1 MMLIKNIFLLTQA
14 IAYSFLFHIKTFLKN
29 QSNKSFISRNF
40 DKFVKLN
47 SSFWK
52 INNQNYSNNKDN
64 KNILITNFVHQPVYT
79 YTELLISKYIQ
90 NFYDYNIFGLID
102 TEDEFG
108 EKLIKSFNVDN
119 FFYYPNISMFQRCF
133 FLLKAFKIINNLKTI
148 DQFINLSKG
157 EVNFGRC
164 VYDHLI
170 RNTGIA
176 SFNKINFKFYFF
188 LSDALFCNNFCINL
202 FSKNKFEYMIM
213 SETQFLPSNIIFQ
226 HALKKKIKVISR
238 VEGTKKIGI
247 TLVDSI
253 KDKYT
258 SNNKIKKSSIEKLY
272 IEDRKLF
279 SDKGL
284 DAISKIFYNKTKHW
298 DVFSNKNF
306 IKSNNLNAD
315 DLYNFL
321 NWNKSQK
328 TCVIFGH
335 NLLDGNYIES
345 WRIFRDNLT
354 WLRETL
360 MFIKNLNPEI
370 NWLYKEHPSEYG
382 LKFSHAISSIT
393 VFNEIIGSQDN
404 IKIFPKKFN
413 TILLKDVANCVLT
426 SQGSAGIEYPCFGTP
441 SITGGDSFY
450 NGLGF
455 SHNPENKDQYFSL
468 LANMPKIASKK
479 LTPDQVDLARIS
491 FYFYNKATKLDHPL
505 LDDYE
510 ITKES
515 DFNIFFDKSIDLI
528 SKYKEEDD
536 IFKRRLKIQLEN
548 IDRHLTVI

>member
-1 MMLIKNIFLLTQA
+1 
-14 IAYSFLFHIKTFLKN
+14 
-29 QSNKSFISRNF
+29 
-40 DKFVKLN
+40 
-47 SSFWK
+47 
-52 INNQNYSNNKDN
+52 
-64 KNILITNFVHQPVYT
+64 
-79 YTELLISKYIQ
+79 
-90 NFYDYNIFGLID
+90 
-102 TEDEFG
+102 
-108 EKLIKSFNVDN
+108 
-119 FFYYPNISMFQRCF
+119 
-133 FLLKAFKIINNLKTI
+133 
-148 DQFINLSKG
+148 
-157 EVNFGRC
+157 
-164 VYDHLI
+164 
-170 RNTGIA
+170 
-176 SFNKINFKFYFF
+176 
-188 LSDALFCNNFCINL
+188 
-202 FSKNKFEYMIM
+202 
-213 SETQFLPSNIIFQ
+213 
-226 HALKKKIKVISR
+226 
-238 VEGTKKIGI
+238 
-247 TLVDSI
+247 
-253 KDKYT
+253 
-258 SNNKIKKSSIEKLY
+258 
-272 IEDRKLF
+272 
-279 SDKGL
+279 
-284 DAISKIFYNKTKHW
+284 
-298 DVFSNKNF
+298 
-306 IKSNNLNAD
+306 
-315 DLYNFL
+315 
-321 NWNKSQK
+321 
-328 TCVIFGH
+328 
-335 NLLDGNYIES
+335 
-345 WRIFRDNLT
+345 
-354 WLRETL
+354 
-360 MFIKNLNPEI
+360 MFIKNLNPEV